1 MQVYIRNFGL
11 YHLQLFD
18 DMLAD
23 LQPLQPSDV
32 IMLNFGAW
40 YACWVAAQ
48 PQHNSVCM
56 APGHNELYQAVSG
69 SITTLAAHL
78 QALLLSVV
86 FKRFAQL
93 A

>member
-32 IMLNFGAW
+32 IMINFGAW
-40 YACWVAAQ
+40 CARWVAAQ
-48 PQHNSVCM
+48 P
-56 APGHNELYQAVSG
+56 A
-69 SITTLAAHL
+69 
-78 QALLLSVV
+78 
-86 FKRFAQL
+86 
-93 A
+93 